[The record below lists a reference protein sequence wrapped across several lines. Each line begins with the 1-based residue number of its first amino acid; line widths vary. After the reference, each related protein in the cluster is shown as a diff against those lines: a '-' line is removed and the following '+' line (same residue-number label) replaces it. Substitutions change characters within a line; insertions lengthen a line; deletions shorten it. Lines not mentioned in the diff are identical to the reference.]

1 MNSYRFDQLEVPLS
15 RKEDVL
21 EILAQTLHVHAGE
34 IRNLRVD
41 RMALDSRRRGRPH
54 WSYNVLFECT
64 RALKHPG
71 ARAYN
76 AQGERLEGQPGARS
90 LDLPDRVAIV
100 GAGPAGL
107 WAAWSLVQRG
117 YSVDLYEQ
125 GQPVET
131 RFRDI
136 RRFLKGRELNTRSNV
151 LYGEG
156 GAGAFSDGKLNT
168 RTRTPYAQRVLDD
181 LVKAGGDPSIAY
193 FAKPH
198 VGTERLQFLIQAV
211 RRWILAAGGRIHFDA
226 KLEDI
231 EIRDGALTAINV
243 NGKWESCCALALA
256 VGHSARD
263 VYRMLHARGVAL
275 EGKSFAM
282 GVRVEHPQSLVNERQ
297 LGKGTD
303 IALAGAAE
311 YALTCQTLRGT
322 SAAYSFCMCPGGVL
336 IPCASEAGGFATNG
350 MSYSRRNSPFANSG
364 IIVPQQLDPGA
375 LWQGMELQHSIE
387 SAAFKEGGSDYT
399 APAQTIAA
407 FLAHQ
412 GDKAQLPKSSY
423 PCGLKASNHWDWMP
437 AELCA
442 SLAEGFESFERK
454 IPGFIKN
461 GLMVSPETRTS
472 SPVRIVRKPD
482 SLESLNVRGLYP
494 LGEGAGYAGGIV
506 TSAADGVKLA
516 VLAKPRNAEAAF
528 D

>member
-15 RKEDVL
+15 RKEEVLDV
-21 EILAQTLHVHAGE
+21 LAQTLHVHTGE

-54 WSYNVLFECT
+54 WAYNVMFECT
-64 RALKHPG
+64 RDLNHPG
-71 ARAYN
+71 IKNYN
-76 AQGERLEGQPGARS
+76 PSGTRLSDQPGAGT
-90 LDLPDRVAIV
+90 LDLPERVAVV

-125 GQPVET
+125 GQPVEI

-136 RRFLKGRELNTRSNV
+136 RRFLKGRELNLRSNV
-151 LYGEG
+151 VYGEG

-168 RTRTPYAQRVLDD
+168 RSRTPFAQRVLDD
-181 LVKAGGDPSIAY
+181 LVRAGGDPSIAY
-193 FAKPH
+193 YAKPH
-198 VGTERLQFLIQAV
+198 VGTERLQFLIRKV
-211 RRWILAAGGRIHFDA
+211 REWILEAGGRIHFDS
-226 KLEDI
+226 KLEDV
-231 EIRDGALTAINV
+231 EIRDGALVAINI
-243 NGKWESCCALALA
+243 NGQWEPCEALALA

-275 EGKSFAM
+275 ESKSFAM

-303 IALAGAAE
+303 IALSGPAE
-311 YALTCQTLRGT
+311 YSLTCQTLCGS

-364 IIVPQQLDPGA
+364 IIVPQPTVTGD
-375 LWQGMELQHSIE
+375 LWHGMDSQRDLEE
-387 SAAFKEGGSDYT
+387 RAFVEGGSDFT
-399 APAQTIAA
+399 APGQTIAA
-407 FLAHQ
+407 FLRQRA
-412 GDKAQLPKSSY
+412 DAAALPKSSY
-423 PCGLKASNHWDWMP
+423 PCGLRPSNHWDWMP
-437 AELCA
+437 EQLCA
-442 SLAEGFESFERK
+442 SLAEGFEDFERK
-454 IPGFIKN
+454 IPGFIKH

-472 SPVRIVRKPD
+472 SPLRIVRKPD
-482 SLESLNVRGLYP
+482 SLESLNVRGLFP

-516 VLAKPRNAEAAF
+516 VLAKARGKESLL
-528 D
+528 